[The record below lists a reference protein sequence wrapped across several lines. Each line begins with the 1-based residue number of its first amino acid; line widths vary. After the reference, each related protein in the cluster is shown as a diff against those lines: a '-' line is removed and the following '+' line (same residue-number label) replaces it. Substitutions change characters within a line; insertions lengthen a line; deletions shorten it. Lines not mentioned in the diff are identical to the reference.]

1 MMSGCLIFLCL
12 YCLLHIVLSGFSTD
26 GSLQQIIFAQN
37 AVDRASSGLDE
48 PTLIAIKHGE
58 CTMLV
63 HIQRNAALRS
73 KLQIRSFDDQP
84 TIHFKNER
92 LIAYLVGNKVDCQQ
106 GRVLCNEFNIDSQ
119 LRIGTQI
126 SAPRLALTLAD
137 YAQESSMGTVASRQL
152 AMNALI
158 VNLDSESAG
167 LSSQYGSIYKV
178 DVSGNYFQCQSACVG
193 ADAKRVSAWLSTR
206 GLFLAGA
213 LRKSRAETTDL
224 PVPVP
229 KLEQQGSAQTKE
241 VNLWHPRKI
250 SSLVSENVSALFL
263 QDDTFAQPF
272 SQSLCDVLNITLCCL
287 RENFPDVCSDHHEPA
302 LGTDNCSFSVHFT
315 VLQSAQSS
323 KDAFTRYSFICCFF
337 CLLVLLQFLN
347 NNCYVCCIFT
357 RFICGVSSLRY
368 FLLLFCCDN

>member
-1 MMSGCLIFLCL
+1 MMSGRLIFLCL
-12 YCLLHIVLSGFSTD
+12 YCLLHVVLSGFSSD

-37 AVDRASSGLDE
+37 AVDRASSGVDE
-48 PTLIAIKHGE
+48 PTLIAIKHE
-58 CTMLV
+58 DCTMIV
-63 HIQRNAALRS
+63 HIQRKVALRS

-119 LRIGTQI
+119 LRVGTQI

-152 AMNALI
+152 AINALI

-193 ADAKRVSAWLSTR
+193 ANAKRVSAWLSTR
-206 GLFLAGA
+206 GLFLATA
-213 LRKSRAETTDL
+213 LRKSRAETADL

-229 KLEQQGSAQTKE
+229 DLEQKDSAQTKE
-241 VNLWHPRKI
+241 VNLWHPRKNY
-250 SSLVSENVSALFL
+250 SLVSRNVSALFL
-263 QDDTFAQPF
+263 QDGTIAQAF

-287 RENFPDVCSDHHEPA
+287 RENFPGVCSDHHDPA
-302 LGTDNCSFSVHFT
+302 DNCSFSVHVT
-315 VLQSAQSS
+315 VLQPAQPS
-323 KDAFTRYSFICCFF
+323 KDAVTRYSFTYCFC
-337 CLLVLLQFLN
+337 CLLVLL
-347 NNCYVCCIFT
+347 
-357 RFICGVSSLRY
+357 
-368 FLLLFCCDN
+368 